1 MKDNESPD
9 RHYLDAEELRN
20 LREGLDSVAIYQ
32 RLRERCLSNVALFS
46 EGISREDLD
55 EIVSDAISEA
65 MPKIKNEGCTVED
78 VNQEIQ
84 RALWKFKKRC
94 QRCLER
100 TTSQEGHREDSNL
113 GHFPDPNQGPALIEA
128 RDMLSHLVQHIE
140 ICMSRALKELKE
152 RDRMILMTYYGLN
165 LKVSLGIKEDVATPT
180 FTSAAAEK
188 KAIYRARTRFN
199 HQLDDVLSSAL
210 LNTELDHGILED
222 ALKIIRGGKL
232 EEILAIKETI

>member
-1 MKDNESPD
+1 M
-9 RHYLDAEELRN
+9 H
-20 LREGLDSVAIYQ
+20 
-32 RLRERCLSNVALFS
+32 
-46 EGISREDLD
+46 
-55 EIVSDAISEA
+55 
-65 MPKIKNEGCTVED
+65 
-78 VNQEIQ
+78 
-84 RALWKFKKRC
+84 
-94 QRCLER
+94 
-100 TTSQEGHREDSNL
+100 
-113 GHFPDPNQGPALIEA
+113 
-128 RDMLSHLVQHIE
+128 